1 MLFIEIWAICMENI
15 LLENFCLTKVLD
27 EFVTFFVELKRK
39 FSLQPFLKEAEVGR
53 LDEVNLN
60 DSKGPTVATEATEAA
75 LHEAQLEDALST
87 EVKLAAGKLIR
98 QCC

>member
-1 MLFIEIWAICMENI
+1 MQFFHENSQI
-15 LLENFCLTKVLD
+15 FD

-60 DSKGPTVATEATEAA
+60 DSKGPTEATEATEGA
-75 LHEAQLEDALST
+75 LHEAQLEDALPT
-87 EVKLAAGKLIR
+87 EVKLAGGKQKNTRR
-98 QCC
+98 QKKETRGPWR